1 MQTTLLV
8 RPARPEDIDAMAKLI
23 SLVFLLEE
31 DFIVDV
37 NKQRQGLKLFF
48 ESPAGRCIFVA
59 EYRKQ
64 VIGMCSA
71 QLLASTAEGGWK
83 AVVEDVVVEEAFRGR
98 GIAKK
103 MLSALEEWANGL
115 GVKRLDLLAD
125 NNNINALNFYS
136 RMKWKRTNLIALQK
150 KNLA

>member
-1 MQTTLLV
+1 MQTGVLV

-31 DFIVDV
+31 DFAADPD
-37 NKQRQGLKLFF
+37 KQRQGLKLFF
-48 ESPAGRCIFVA
+48 ENPARRCLLVA
-59 EYRKQ
+59 EYRQQ

-71 QLLASTAEGGWK
+71 QLLVSTAEGGWK
-83 AVVEDVVVEEAFRGR
+83 AIVEDVVVGEDFRSK

-103 MLSALEEWANGL
+103 LLGTLEEWASSN

-125 NNNINALNFYS
+125 RDNIKALDFYYNQQ
-136 RMKWKRTNLIALQK
+136 WKTTNLIALQK
-150 KNLA
+150 KEA